1 MAYIRKKSVLDQI
14 MAVSEDCGIS
24 RGGIARYSCSFKF
37 LGTFISNDLN
47 WTTNC
52 TSILKKAKQRIYFL
66 RLLKTYNVSRSIL
79 FNFYQAIIQS
89 ILSSS
94 ILVWYGAATQQDLYK
109 LNSVVK
115 YCEKIVNLRLPSL
128 ENIYFE
134 RLEKKTN
141 LILKD
146 EYHPSRKYFNFF
158 TKWASY

>member
-1 MAYIRKKSVLDQI
+1 M
-14 MAVSEDCGIS
+14 
-24 RGGIARYSCSFKF
+24 
-37 LGTFISNDLN
+37 N
-47 WTTNC
+47 
-52 TSILKKAKQRIYFL
+52 
-66 RLLKTYNVSRSIL
+66 RSIL

-115 YCEKIVNLRLPSL
+115 YCEKIVNLPLPSL

-146 EYHPSRKYFNFF
+146 EYHPSRKYFNFLPSGRRIRHF
-158 TKWASY
+158 RGNVRFLKSTYPQAVRYFNGVTK

>member
-1 MAYIRKKSVLDQI
+1 M
-14 MAVSEDCGIS
+14 
-24 RGGIARYSCSFKF
+24 
-37 LGTFISNDLN
+37 N
-47 WTTNC
+47 
-52 TSILKKAKQRIYFL
+52 
-66 RLLKTYNVSRSIL
+66 RSIL

-115 YCEKIVNLRLPSL
+115 YCEKIVNLPLPSL

-141 LILKD
+141 LILKMSTILRGNILIFYRVGVVLD
-146 EYHPSRKYFNFF
+146 
-158 TKWASY
+158 TLGAMLV